1 MSCLLAP
8 IQACGR
14 FYDEDHLAG
23 VLLEAKKLHMR
34 RKLKRND
41 SFVAR
46 AMRSFSKGV
55 NRTLSRH
62 GLLENAI
69 NEPEPHDPADVD
81 ADAVPTCNPPSTWRE
96 ENTKKSVRKRRREAA
111 EQEPKRMAHAI
122 ISRADKAGYGVQ
134 TFEFEAVDAQDMKRN
149 ATGALI
155 KQVYGSTFWHWQEKK
170 IGTYYL
176 PMLFFLRFRRIQGNL
191 RADGRNV
198 LMVHAAQLCPTYH

>member
-34 RKLKRND
+34 RKLKRNE

-55 NRTLSRH
+55 KRTLSRH
-62 GLLENAI
+62 RILENA

-81 ADAVPTCNPPSTWRE
+81 ADAALTYNPPSTWRE
-96 ENTKKSVRKRRREAA
+96 ENTKKSERKRRREAA
-111 EQEPKRMAHAI
+111 EQEPKRMAQAI

-134 TFEFEAVDAQDMKRN
+134 TFEFEAVDAQEMKRN
-149 ATGALI
+149 ATGASI
-155 KQVYGSTFWHWQEKK
+155 KQVYGSTFWHWQAAH
-170 IGTYYL
+170 IIY
-176 PMLFFLRFRRIQGNL
+176 PCSFSAIQTHTGQFE
-191 RADGRNV
+191 D
-198 LMVHAAQLCPTYH
+198 